1 MVKREDLG
9 KIKRLSAAL
18 KEAGIKVKTL
28 YLYGSRV
35 KGKAGRDSD
44 LDVAIVSED
53 FSGDL
58 TADLK
63 SILPAL
69 KKSDAAIEPVFYRPE
84 EFREEDPLVWEIQ
97 HSGVK
102 VTG

>member
-1 MVKREDLG
+1 MVKREDLE
-9 KIKRLSAAL
+9 KIKRLSVAL
-18 KEAGIKVKTL
+18 EEIGIKVRSL
-28 YLYGSRV
+28 YLYGSRA

-58 TADLK
+58 IVDLK

-84 EFREEDPLVWEIQ
+84 DFREEDPLVWEIR

-102 VTG
+102 VVV